1 MADLADLKL
10 KLLKLDDR
18 DYPWLLNQ
26 IYDPPKLLYCLG
38 NQKLLSKKLIAVVG
52 SRKMTPYGK
61 WVSEKLTKELVEKGL
76 VIVSGLARGV
86 DTSAHRQALRAKGLT
101 IAVLGSGFDHIY
113 PGENKRLAEEIV
125 EKGGLLISEYPPE
138 HRVFP
143 ANFPKRNR
151 IISGLSLGVLVIEA
165 TLKSGSLITA
175 RLAANQGRE
184 VFAIP
189 GPINSVQSEGTAML
203 IQQGAKLVFKLE
215 DILEEIGG

>member
-1 MADLADLKL
+1 MADLAF
-10 KLLKLDDR
+10 KLLKPGDS
-18 DYPWLLNQ
+18 DYPWLLGQ
-26 IYDPPKLLYCLG
+26 IYDPPQLLYCLG
-38 NQKLLSKKLIAVVG
+38 NKSLLGKKLIAVVG

-61 WVSEKLTKELVEKGL
+61 WASEKLTKELVEKGF

-86 DTSAHRQALRAKGLT
+86 DTSAHRAALRAKGLT

-113 PGENKRLAEEIV
+113 PGENKRLAQEIV

-138 HRVFP
+138 QRVLS

-175 RLAANQGRE
+175 RLSLEQGRE

-189 GPINSVQSEGTAML
+189 GPINSAQSEGTAML
-203 IQQGAKLVFKLE
+203 IQQGAKLVFRLE